1 MDSETD
7 AFREIAGR
15 NLRFG
20 WYGLVIFST
29 IGVILESMHGFKVGW
44 YLDVGNE
51 VRRLMWTLAH
61 AHGGLMAIVNILF
74 SLSVRIYLPRTS
86 HIVKA
91 SSLLIT
97 AMLLFPLG
105 FFLGGAWT
113 HGGDPSIG
121 IVLVPV
127 GALCFIAGLVLTA
140 IGLRRV

>member
-7 AFREIAGR
+7 AVQEITGR

-61 AHGGLMAIVNILF
+61 AHGGLMAMVNILF

-105 FFLGGAWT
+105 FFLGGVWT

-127 GALCFIAGLVLTA
+127 GALCFIA
-140 IGLRRV
+140 

>member
-7 AFREIAGR
+7 AVQEIAGR
-15 NLRFG
+15 NMRFG

-29 IGVILESMHGFKVGW
+29 IGVVLESMHGFKVGW

-105 FFLGGAWT
+105 FFLGGAWI